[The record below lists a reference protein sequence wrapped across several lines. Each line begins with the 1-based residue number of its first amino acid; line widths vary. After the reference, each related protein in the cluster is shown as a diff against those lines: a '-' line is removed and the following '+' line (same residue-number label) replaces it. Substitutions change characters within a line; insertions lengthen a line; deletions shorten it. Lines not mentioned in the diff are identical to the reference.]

1 MANYKN
7 GETQNVLIVGT
18 GGQGVILASN
28 ILSDV
33 LSCIEGMDVKKSET
47 HGMSQRGG
55 SVHSQ
60 VRFGDKVYAPF
71 ISPGEAQV
79 ILAFEEAE
87 GLRWSHYLAPDGVMI
102 LNKDKIVPPLSFV
115 GLAKY
120 PDEELVE
127 FKKKDQRVREIDA
140 LAIAKEVGNVKVVS
154 VVLLGALS
162 AMLDFP
168 DEVWKQN
175 LEKRVPAK
183 ALEAN
188 LKAFDRG
195 AAAMKEV
202 HA

>member
-1 MANYKN
+1 MANYK
-7 GETQNVLIVGT
+7 ETQNVLIVGC

-33 LSCIEGMDVKKSET
+33 LSCIDGMDVKKAET

-55 SVHSQ
+55 SVHAQ
-60 VRFGDKVYAPF
+60 VRFGEKVYAPF

-87 GLRWSHYLAPDGVMI
+87 GLRWSHYLAKDGVMI
-102 LNKDKIVPPLSFV
+102 LNQERVIPPLAFV
-115 GLAKY
+115 GMADY
-120 PDEELVE
+120 PEESLDNL
-127 FKKKDQRVREIDA
+127 KKRDDVKCIDA
-140 LAIAKEVGNVKVVS
+140 NKMAKEIGNVKVAS
-154 VVLLGALS
+154 VVLLGALA

-168 DEVWKQN
+168 EKTWKEN

-188 LKAFDRG
+188 MKAFDAG
-195 AAAMKEV
+195 YAAMK
-202 HA
+202 AL